1 MSARI
6 EVPQLHRTFPG
17 TSVFVAVVVA
27 AVVGGLAGSAITRL
41 VNDRTAPAP
50 VAVGAASW
58 DAGKLQAMQGRQLA
72 AELTAVKSGGGVS
85 LWDAAKLDA
94 MHGRQLAARLVEPS
108 SDTASRWN
116 AAKLDAIK
124 GITQG

>member
-17 TSVFVAVVVA
+17 TGVLVAIVVA
-27 AVVGGLAGSAITRL
+27 AVVGGLAGSAITQL

-50 VAVGAASW
+50 VAVGATTW

-72 AELTAVKSGGGVS
+72 AGLTAVKFGGEVA

-94 MHGRQLAARLVEPS
+94 MKGRQRAAGFAEPS
-108 SDTASRWN
+108 SEPTSRWN

>member
-1 MSARI
+1 
-6 EVPQLHRTFPG
+6 
-17 TSVFVAVVVA
+17 
-27 AVVGGLAGSAITRL
+27 
-41 VNDRTAPAP
+41 
-50 VAVGAASW
+50 
-58 DAGKLQAMQGRQLA
+58 MQGRQLA